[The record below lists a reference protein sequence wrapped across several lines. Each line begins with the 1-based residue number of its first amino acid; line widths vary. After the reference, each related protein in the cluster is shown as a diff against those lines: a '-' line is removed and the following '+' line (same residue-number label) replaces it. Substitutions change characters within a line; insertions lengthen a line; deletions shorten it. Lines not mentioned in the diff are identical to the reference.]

1 MKTYIERAARPKLG
15 LAFGGAQARPHQGRS
30 PILSGDEL
38 RRIISET
45 IG

>member
-1 MKTYIERAARPKLG
+1 MTTYIERAARPKLG
-15 LAFGGAQARPHQGRS
+15 LAYGVAQGRPHQRRS